1 MQNDFTSQ
9 WRLFIEMMTSPQGI
23 IGLAAVF
30 ALFVALLFSPKLK
43 WPVIA
48 FMLWNSTAGFQLRA
62 GESIPVQLAFPL
74 NFLSNQGRP
83 ICGALL
89 AGLLV
94 PTLLSH
100 RNWRRHVVG
109 LPVVLFF
116 VFELVVAVRTAAGG
130 VKDRGVLS
138 V

>member
-1 MQNDFTSQ
+1 MQEGQATSTPRQ
-9 WRLFIEMMTSPQGI
+9 R
-23 IGLAAVF
+23 
-30 ALFVALLFSPKLK
+30 
-43 WPVIA
+43 PVIA

-94 PTLLSH
+94 PIPS
-100 RNWRRHVVG
+100 
-109 LPVVLFF
+109 
-116 VFELVVAVRTAAGG
+116 ELTV
-130 VKDRGVLS
+130 S
-138 V
+138 VELTVTG